1 MIRLVTAIY
10 ADWHVS
16 ANRSE
21 GVSLEEI
28 VPDFWPV
35 DIYNECHDEDAHPD
49 QIRSLEYKS
58 RTITNCYVPPDGRPL
73 PPGCFKV
80 SNFDRTSVDT
90 KQIMETAGQQL
101 EDNQAAATTA
111 ALRKRFDN
119 SAEASA
125 VTSEPKVKRKALK
138 AVAPEDG
145 DSPVQTRK
153 KRRGGEASSSEEDGE
168 DGFDFVAF
176 SFPSNTEAKSKKET
190 DFKKGKRTS
199 KKAAAASPL
208 KKGRAAM
215 SKTKKSPKRKPAP
228 RNSSSGA
235 GTPSS
240 AKPNLGREL
249 GFCGRRRACA

>member
-1 MIRLVTAIY
+1 MIRQVSAID

-21 GVSLEEI
+21 GVSVEEI

-35 DIYNECHDEDAHPD
+35 DIYNECHDEEAHPD
-49 QIRSLEYKS
+49 QIRPLEYKGN
-58 RTITNCYVPPDGRPL
+58 TIKGCYVPPDGRPL

-111 ALRKRFDN
+111 ALRKRFNN
-119 SAEASA
+119 SADASA
-125 VTSEPKVKRKALK
+125 VTSEPKVKCKALK

-176 SFPSNTEAKSKKET
+176 CFPSNTEAKSNEGNRSQKQKENKQESGSSIT
-190 DFKKGKRTS
+190 TQKGKGSHVEEVS
-199 KKAAAASPL
+199 KE
-208 KKGRAAM
+208 
-215 SKTKKSPKRKPAP
+215 KTC
-228 RNSSSGA
+228 
-235 GTPSS
+235 T
-240 AKPNLGREL
+240 
-249 GFCGRRRACA
+249 